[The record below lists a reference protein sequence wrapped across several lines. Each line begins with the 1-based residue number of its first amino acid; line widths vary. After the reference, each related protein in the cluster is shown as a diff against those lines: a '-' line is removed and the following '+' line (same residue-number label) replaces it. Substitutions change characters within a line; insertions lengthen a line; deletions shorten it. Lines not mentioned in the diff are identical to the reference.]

1 MTKIFIEACR
11 KKNLSVG
18 IVCRNE
24 YPEEEKNFYLGLGFR
39 DQELIKSGKNV
50 GQFDSYSAIVQSN
63 LVVGLGTSLLVEAAN
78 FMQKKVIA
86 FDLDDKHI
94 FTPPTIDL
102 ENIISLS
109 DENEAK
115 LMLSRVIST

>member
-1 MTKIFIEACR
+1 
-11 KKNLSVG
+11 
-18 IVCRNE
+18 
-24 YPEEEKNFYLGLGFR
+24 
-39 DQELIKSGKNV
+39 
-50 GQFDSYSAIVQSN
+50 
-63 LVVGLGTSLLVEAAN
+63 LVIGLGTSLLVEAEN

-102 ENIISLS
+102 DNIISLS